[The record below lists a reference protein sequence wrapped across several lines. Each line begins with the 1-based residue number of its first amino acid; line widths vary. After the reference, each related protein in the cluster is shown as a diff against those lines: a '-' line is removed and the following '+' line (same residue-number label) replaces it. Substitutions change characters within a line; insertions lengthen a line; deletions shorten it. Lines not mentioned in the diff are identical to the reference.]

1 MSFCYNSN
9 DITVEEIT
17 VQEFSVLSIEGLPSM
32 RILKDDE

>member
-9 DITVEEIT
+9 NITVEEST
-17 VQEFSVLSIEGLPSM
+17 VQEFSVLSIEGLPRM